1 MRLVWVGALLLL
13 IASVASLISNRQTG
27 RLIDESWTPASHVL
41 SESKLSELQRATPA
55 YTAKI
60 FARLPEPLRE
70 KFASKM
76 WEALELMI
84 FRSLVLW
91 HVTPAFLIALVAGL
105 LEGRWARANQKSLVK
120 VHSPMRFS
128 LALGS
133 LAFTPVLALLW
144 ITAPV
149 AVPATMLVFML
160 GVVALVHTRNPIV
173 HAPTHFAPLITSH
186 KD

>member
-41 SESKLSELQRATPA
+41 SEPKLSELQRATPA
-55 YTAKI
+55 YTAEI

-91 HVTPAFLIALVAGL
+91 HVIPAFLIAMIAGL

-128 LALGS
+128 LALTS
-133 LAFTPVLALLW
+133 LALTLVLGLLW

-149 AVPATMLVFML
+149 AIPTTLLVFTI
-160 GVVALVHTRNPIV
+160 GAVAVTSTRNLVV
-173 HAPTHFAPLITSH
+173 HAPTQF
-186 KD
+186 

>member
-41 SESKLSELQRATPA
+41 SEPKLSELQRATPA
-55 YTAKI
+55 YTAEI

-76 WEALELMI
+76 WQALELMI
-84 FRSLVLW
+84 FRSLVLC
-91 HVTPAFLIALVAGL
+91 HVIPAFLIAMIAGL

-128 LALGS
+128 LALMG
-133 LAFTPVLALLW
+133 LGFVPLLALLW

-149 AVPATMLVFML
+149 AIPTTLLVFTI
-160 GVVALVHTRNPIV
+160 GAVAVISTRNLVV
-173 HAPTHFAPLITSH
+173 HAPTQF
-186 KD
+186 